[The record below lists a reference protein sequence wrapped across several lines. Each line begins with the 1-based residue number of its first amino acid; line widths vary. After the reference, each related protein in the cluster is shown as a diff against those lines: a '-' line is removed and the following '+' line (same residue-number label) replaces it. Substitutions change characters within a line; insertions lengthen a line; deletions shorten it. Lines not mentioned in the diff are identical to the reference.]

1 MSFHDAG
8 IFVLS
13 GWLGIDSSSFKMDI
27 SFINSENVYR
37 TQVDFYHKYLSNP
50 LATKP
55 ISGAVTIIPRPR
67 TLMIDVE
74 TDLSAM

>member
-1 MSFHDAG
+1 
-8 IFVLS
+8 
-13 GWLGIDSSSFKMDI
+13 MDI

-37 TQVDFYHKYLSNP
+37 IQVDFYHKYLSNP